1 MRLKHRPA
9 EQLKQKPHIVAFLD
23 FLGAADKMKS
33 EKESDEFLQEIY
45 TVYAF
50 ARHIVKR
57 TENERNRK
65 LKIKIFSDNI
75 LIAEEIEDF
84 QNSGSILRA
93 YTDVEQFAILMYT
106 NALLNQNLMRGAI
119 SRGMLYMDDTF
130 AFGEALIDAYYIE
143 SKIANYPRIVVN
155 QNIWHKSNL
164 PDKVELIKCDVDG
177 ELFLSPFWGIPK
189 VAEGDKIK
197 ANILLMGIKKIIQDE
212 YIEAIAKGKMAVAP
226 KINWLANQFNDYC
239 SKNSFNFY
247 IDLYKV
253 VIEKQL

>member
-9 EQLKQKPHIVAFLD
+9 EHLEQTPHIVAFLD

-33 EKESDEFLQEIY
+33 EKKSDEFLQEIY

-50 ARHIVKR
+50 ARHIVER
-57 TENERNRK
+57 TEKERDRK

-75 LIAEEIEDF
+75 LIAEEIEDY
-84 QNSGSILRA
+84 QNTDSIVKTYA
-93 YTDVEQFAILMYT
+93 DVEQFAILMYT

-130 AFGEALIDAYYIE
+130 AFGEALIDAHDIE
-143 SKIANYPRIVVN
+143 SKIANYPRIIVS
-155 QNIWHKSNL
+155 QDICHKSNL
-164 PDKVELIKCDVDG
+164 PDKEGLVNCDVDG
-177 ELFLSPFWGIPK
+177 ELYLSPFWGIPK

-197 ANILLMGIKKIIQDE
+197 ANLLLWGIKKIIQDE
-212 YIEAIAKGKMAVAP
+212 YIESIAKGKRAVAP

-239 SKNSFNFY
+239 SKNNFNFY
-247 IDLYKV
+247 IDLDKAA
-253 VIEKQL
+253 IEKQL